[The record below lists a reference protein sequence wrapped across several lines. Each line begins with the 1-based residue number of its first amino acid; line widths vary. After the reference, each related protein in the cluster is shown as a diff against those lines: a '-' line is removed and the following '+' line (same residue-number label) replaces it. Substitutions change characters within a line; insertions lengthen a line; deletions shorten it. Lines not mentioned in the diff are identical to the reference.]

1 MQNEQID
8 IVSTR
13 QILPQN
19 AGNAISEIS
28 DSRISQ
34 KIAPLD
40 LSTRSVLP
48 LRLIPPTPST
58 ANLAN
63 IVHRDCDLR

>member
-19 AGNAISEIS
+19 TGNAISEIS
-28 DSRISQ
+28 DFRISQ

-40 LSTRSVLP
+40 LSTVCL
-48 LRLIPPTPST
+48 TPS
-58 ANLAN
+58 
-63 IVHRDCDLR
+63 D